1 MSILNSILK
10 IFVGDKSKQDVKM
23 ISPIVKSILSFE
35 EKVSQLSN
43 DDLRAKTDEFKSSN
57 FIKYSGSQDDLDI
70 KKWLENEVFPEWD
83 QSKQMTLD
91 YLDKAWQI
99 DRKTGMKYIYKLM
112 FLMDRNYDLQL
123 MNPALVN
130 QIKKDARLT
139 CSVIVK

>member
-1 MSILNSILK
+1 MSKILTLL
-10 IFVGDKSKQDVKM
+10 
-23 ISPIVKSILSFE
+23 ILSPLAYSSNFE
-35 EKVSQLSN
+35 LFNKCIETSLIELTQ
-43 DDLRAKTDEFKSSN
+43 TDEFKSSN
-57 FIKYSGSQDDLDI
+57 FIIYSESQDDLDI

>member
-1 MSILNSILK
+1 MNKILTLL
-10 IFVGDKSKQDVKM
+10 
-23 ISPIVKSILSFE
+23 ILSPLAYSSNFE
-35 EKVSQLSN
+35 LLNICIETNLIELTQ
-43 DDLRAKTDEFKSSN
+43 TDEFKSSN
-57 FIKYSGSQDDLDI
+57 FIKYSESQDDLDI

-130 QIKKDARLT
+130 QIKKDAHLT
-139 CSVIVK
+139 CSVIVE

>member
-1 MSILNSILK
+1 MNKILTLL
-10 IFVGDKSKQDVKM
+10 FL
-23 ISPIVKSILSFE
+23 SPLAYSSNFE
-35 EKVSQLSN
+35 LFNKCIETSLVELTQ
-43 DDLRAKTDEFKSSN
+43 TDEFKSSN
-57 FIKYSGSQDDLDI
+57 FIIYSESQDDLDI

>member
-1 MSILNSILK
+1 MNKILTLL
-10 IFVGDKSKQDVKM
+10 FL
-23 ISPIVKSILSFE
+23 SPLAYSSNFE
-35 EKVSQLSN
+35 LFNKCIETGLIELTQ
-43 DDLRAKTDEFKSSN
+43 TDEFKSSN
-57 FIKYSGSQDDLDI
+57 FIIYSESQDDLDI

>member
-1 MSILNSILK
+1 MSKILTLL
-10 IFVGDKSKQDVKM
+10 
-23 ISPIVKSILSFE
+23 ILSPLAYSLNFE
-35 EKVSQLSN
+35 LLNICIETNLKELTQ
-43 DDLRAKTDEFKSSN
+43 TDEFKSSN
-57 FIKYSGSQDDLDI
+57 FIKYSESQDDLDI
-70 KKWLENEVFPEWD
+70 KKWLENEVFPKWD

>member
-1 MSILNSILK
+1 MNKILTLL
-10 IFVGDKSKQDVKM
+10 
-23 ISPIVKSILSFE
+23 ILSPLAYSSNFE
-35 EKVSQLSN
+35 LFNKCIETSLIELTQ
-43 DDLRAKTDEFKSSN
+43 TDEFKSSN
-57 FIKYSGSQDDLDI
+57 FIIYSESQDDLDI

>member
-1 MSILNSILK
+1 MNKILTLL
-10 IFVGDKSKQDVKM
+10 
-23 ISPIVKSILSFE
+23 ILSPLAYSSNFE
-35 EKVSQLSN
+35 LFNKCIETSLIELTQ
-43 DDLRAKTDEFKSSN
+43 TDEFKSSN
-57 FIKYSGSQDDLDI
+57 FIIYSKSQDDLDI

-130 QIKKDARLT
+130 QIKKDAHLT
-139 CSVIVK
+139 CSVIVE

>member
-1 MSILNSILK
+1 MNKILTLL
-10 IFVGDKSKQDVKM
+10 
-23 ISPIVKSILSFE
+23 ILSPLAYSSSLE
-35 EKVSQLSN
+35 LLNKCIETNLIELTQ
-43 DDLRAKTDEFKSSN
+43 ADEFKSSN
-57 FIKYSGSQDDLDI
+57 FIKYSKSQDDLDI
-70 KKWLENEVFPEWD
+70 KKWLENEVFTEWD

-130 QIKKDARLT
+130 QIKKDAHLT
-139 CSVIVK
+139 CSVIVE

>member
-1 MSILNSILK
+1 MNKILTLL
-10 IFVGDKSKQDVKM
+10 
-23 ISPIVKSILSFE
+23 ILSPLAYSSNFE
-35 EKVSQLSN
+35 LFNKCIETSLIELTQ
-43 DDLRAKTDEFKSSN
+43 TDEFKSSN
-57 FIKYSGSQDDLDI
+57 FIIYSESQDDLDI
-70 KKWLENEVFPEWD
+70 KKWLENEVFPERD

-130 QIKKDARLT
+130 QIKKDAHLT
-139 CSVIVK
+139 CSVIVE

>member
-1 MSILNSILK
+1 MNKILTLL
-10 IFVGDKSKQDVKM
+10 FL
-23 ISPIVKSILSFE
+23 SPLAYSSNFE
-35 EKVSQLSN
+35 LFNKCIETSLIELTQ
-43 DDLRAKTDEFKSSN
+43 TDEFKSSN
-57 FIKYSGSQDDLDI
+57 FIIYSESQDDLDI

>member
-1 MSILNSILK
+1 MNKILTLL
-10 IFVGDKSKQDVKM
+10 
-23 ISPIVKSILSFE
+23 ILSPLAYSSNFE
-35 EKVSQLSN
+35 LFNKCIETSLIELTQ
-43 DDLRAKTDEFKSSN
+43 TDEFKSSN
-57 FIKYSGSQDDLDI
+57 FIIYSESQDDLDI
-70 KKWLENEVFPEWD
+70 KKWLENEVFPERD

>member
-1 MSILNSILK
+1 MNKILTLL
-10 IFVGDKSKQDVKM
+10 FL
-23 ISPIVKSILSFE
+23 SPLAYSSNFE
-35 EKVSQLSN
+35 LFNKCIETSLIELTQ
-43 DDLRAKTDEFKSSN
+43 TDEFKSSN
-57 FIKYSGSQDDLDI
+57 FIIYSESQDDLDI

-130 QIKKDARLT
+130 QIKKDAHLT
-139 CSVIVK
+139 CSVIVE

>member
-1 MSILNSILK
+1 MNKILTLL
-10 IFVGDKSKQDVKM
+10 
-23 ISPIVKSILSFE
+23 ILSPLAYSSNFE
-35 EKVSQLSN
+35 LFNKCIETSLIELTQ
-43 DDLRAKTDEFKSSN
+43 TDEFKSSN
-57 FIKYSGSQDDLDI
+57 FIIYSESQDDLDI

-130 QIKKDARLT
+130 QIKKDAHLT
-139 CSVIVK
+139 CSVIVE

>member
-1 MSILNSILK
+1 MNKILTLL
-10 IFVGDKSKQDVKM
+10 FL
-23 ISPIVKSILSFE
+23 SPLAYSSNFE
-35 EKVSQLSN
+35 LFNKCIETGLIELTQ
-43 DDLRAKTDEFKSSN
+43 TDEFKSSN

-130 QIKKDARLT
+130 QIKKDAHLT
-139 CSVIVK
+139 CSVTVK

>member
-1 MSILNSILK
+1 MNKILTLL
-10 IFVGDKSKQDVKM
+10 
-23 ISPIVKSILSFE
+23 ILSPLAYASNFE
-35 EKVSQLSN
+35 LFNKCIETSLIELTQ
-43 DDLRAKTDEFKSSN
+43 TDEFKSSN
-57 FIKYSGSQDDLDI
+57 FIIYSESQDDLDI

-130 QIKKDARLT
+130 QIKKDAHLA
-139 CSVIVK
+139 CSVIVEL

>member
-1 MSILNSILK
+1 MSKILTLL
-10 IFVGDKSKQDVKM
+10 
-23 ISPIVKSILSFE
+23 ILSPLAYSLNFE
-35 EKVSQLSN
+35 LLNICIETNLKELTQ
-43 DDLRAKTDEFKSSN
+43 TDEFKSSN
-57 FIKYSGSQDDLDI
+57 FIKYSESQDDLDI

-130 QIKKDARLT
+130 QIKKDAHLT
-139 CSVIVK
+139 CSVIVE

>member
-1 MSILNSILK
+1 MNKILTLL
-10 IFVGDKSKQDVKM
+10 
-23 ISPIVKSILSFE
+23 ILSPLAYSSNFE
-35 EKVSQLSN
+35 LFNKCIETSLIELTQ
-43 DDLRAKTDEFKSSN
+43 TDEFKSSN

-130 QIKKDARLT
+130 QIKKDAHLT